1 MLISGIILLRYDSQ
15 EGNKNMR
22 KVLFLIHD
30 LGQGGAE
37 KVLVNLVNHMD
48 YSKFDI
54 TVMTLFDCGENKQ
67 FLRPEITYK
76 YWKKKMFP
84 GNSHFMKLFNPE
96 QLHKMIIKE
105 KYDIEIAYLEGP
117 CARVVSGCMNP
128 DVKLVSWI
136 HSDQKSAKVTAISFR
151 SIQEAKYCYGR
162 FDEIISVSQDVQKNF
177 QKALYLNGNYK
188 VLYNTANSEE
198 ILQKANEKIEAVNFK
213 DSETKIVAVGK
224 LEENKGFDRFLR
236 IIDWLLK
243 EEYKVHL
250 YILGDGPMRP
260 QLEKYIAD
268 NHMEQYVELLGYQL
282 NPYKYMAKC
291 DLFVCASYA
300 EGFSTA
306 TTEALILG
314 IPVCTVDVS
323 GMKEMLGENNEY
335 GIIVQNDEK
344 ALYEKIKLLVGN
356 ENLLRHYKKQAE
368 KRGIMFNTE
377 KTVAEVESMLLSL

>member
-1 MLISGIILLRYDSQ
+1 
-15 EGNKNMR
+15 MR

-76 YWKKKMFP
+76 YWKKKMIP

-117 CARVVSGCMNP
+117 CARVVSGCTNP

-177 QKALYLNGNYK
+177 QKALYLSGNYK

-236 IIDWLLK
+236 IIDCLLK
-243 EEYKVHL
+243 DEYKVHL
-250 YILGDGPMRP
+250 YILGDGPMRI

-306 TTEALILG
+306 TTEALIIG
-314 IPVCTVDVS
+314 IPVCTVEVS
-323 GMKEMLGENNEY
+323 GMRELLGEDCEY
-335 GIIVQNDEK
+335 GLITANTEK
-344 ALYEKIKLLVGN
+344 DLYEGIKKLLDN
-356 ENLLRHYKKQAE
+356 PDMFSYYKTQAQI
-368 KRGIMFNTE
+368 RGKKFSTE
-377 KTVAEVESMLLSL
+377 KTVKAIENLLLNM

>member
-1 MLISGIILLRYDSQ
+1 MKKI
-15 EGNKNMR
+15 
-22 KVLFLIHD
+22 LFLIHD

-96 QLHKMIIKE
+96 QLHKIIIKE

-117 CARVVSGCMNP
+117 CARVVSGCTNP
-128 DVKLVSWI
+128 EVRLVSWI
-136 HSDQKSAKVTAISFR
+136 HIEQKNEKAAVASFR
-151 SIQEAKYCYGR
+151 SIREAKRCYGK
-162 FDEIISVSQDVQKNF
+162 FNEIISVSQDVQKSF
-177 QKALYLNGNYK
+177 QNALYLRVKNE
-188 VLYNTANSEE
+188 VLYNTVNSEK
-198 ILQKANEKIEAVNFK
+198 IRQRAKEKTETVIFK
-213 DSETKIVAVGK
+213 ETETKLVAVGK
-224 LEENKGFDRFLR
+224 LLHNKGFDRLLR
-236 IIDWLLK
+236 IIKHLL
-243 EEYKVHL
+243 EEKYKVHL
-250 YILGDGPMRP
+250 YILGDGPMRT

-314 IPVCTVDVS
+314 IPVCTVNVA

-344 ALYEKIKLLVGN
+344 ALYEKIKLLVARKD
-356 ENLLRHYKKQAE
+356 LLEHYKKQAE
-368 KRGIMFNTE
+368 KRGIMFSIE
-377 KTVAEVESMLLSL
+377 KTVAEVERMLLSL